1 MCCSC
6 HLEGAVLRWAK
17 LDAFIDES
25 VEVALANVGG
35 NFGPELGGDDRTP
48 HRSTLKRS
56 KRRENNDFKPRAQ
69 TIRHIRL
76 QEARDTFRVGVCA
89 TLFCV
94 MVDEVLDKIPTV
106 V

>member
-25 VEVALANVGG
+25 VEVALADVGG

-48 HRSTLKRS
+48 H
-56 KRRENNDFKPRAQ
+56 
-69 TIRHIRL
+69 
-76 QEARDTFRVGVCA
+76 
-89 TLFCV
+89 
-94 MVDEVLDKIPTV
+94 
-106 V
+106 